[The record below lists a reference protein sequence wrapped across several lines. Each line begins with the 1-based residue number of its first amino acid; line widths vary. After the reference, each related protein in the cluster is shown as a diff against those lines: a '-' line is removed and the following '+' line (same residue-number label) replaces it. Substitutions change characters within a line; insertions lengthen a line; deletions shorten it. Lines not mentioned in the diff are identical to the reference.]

1 MGPLLG
7 IARFTFHEGRVEEFK
22 QLSRR
27 CMEIVQERDTGT
39 LRYDIFLNAD
49 ESEALVVEEYVDTAA
64 LMDHL
69 ANIGSELSSA
79 ILATASVRGEL
90 LGDLG
95 AEMLAQLQ
103 GGPVQPFAPFLS
115 RE

>member
-1 MGPLLG
+1 MGQLLG

-27 CMEIVQERDTGT
+27 CMEIVRERDTGT

-49 ESEALVVEEYVDTAA
+49 ESEALVIEEYVDTAA

-69 ANIGSELSSA
+69 ANIGGELSAA
-79 ILATASVRGEL
+79 ILATASVHGEL

-95 AEMLAQLQ
+95 PEMLAQLQ

-115 RE
+115 RA

>member
-1 MGPLLG
+1 MSRLLG
-7 IARFTFHEGRVEEFK
+7 IARFRFHEGRVEEFK

-49 ESEALVVEEYVDTAA
+49 ETEALVVEEYVDTAA
-64 LMDHL
+64 LMEHL
-69 ANIGSELSSA
+69 ANIGDELSSA
-79 ILATASVRGEL
+79 ILSTASVHGEL

-95 AEMLAQLQ
+95 ADLIEQLQ

-115 RE
+115 KG